1 MLDEIAKLGMDF
13 RGDPAS
19 ALLEVLDPEQN
30 ATFRDHYLDVPFD
43 LSRVLFITTANVT
56 DTVPAPLRDR
66 MEIIPLAGYT
76 EEEKIRIAQTHLVPK
91 QAREHGLEPEK
102 VIAFEPESLRL
113 LARGYT
119 REAGARDLQGG
130 IAPALRGGAPAAP
143 GGPAGPARVP
153 PGPRSPVLGGPA
165 IGDG

>member
-102 VIAFEPESLRL
+102 VIAFEPEALRL

-119 REAGARDLQGG
+119 REAGVRNLAQGNAPVCREVARR
-130 IAPALRGGAPAAP
+130 PAEDHP
-143 GGPAGPARVP
+143 GPGPATAARVP
-153 PGPRSPVLGGPA
+153 A
-165 IGDG
+165 